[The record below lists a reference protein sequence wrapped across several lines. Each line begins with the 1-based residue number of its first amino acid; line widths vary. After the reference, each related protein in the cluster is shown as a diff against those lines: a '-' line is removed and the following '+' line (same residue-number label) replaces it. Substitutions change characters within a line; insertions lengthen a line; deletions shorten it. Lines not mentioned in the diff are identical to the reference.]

1 MALLLPV
8 PQYAIAMVYIPDLDS
23 TFSSEPETYMTGY
36 RYKLGF
42 MNTELLL
49 LLSMELF
56 FISFFVF

>member
-42 MNTELLL
+42 MNTE
-49 LLSMELF
+49 
-56 FISFFVF
+56 